1 MAASYENMK
10 GSIMKL
16 KQRII
21 AFLLTMVLIFGCLS
35 TSVLAVESFESQSEA
50 EAQSTSAHNHDYA
63 NSDIDKND
71 DGFCDTC
78 VAKQLKTQGNGVI
91 SPDALD
97 SYLSA
102 DGGNVEF
109 ANVLNATDTKFGFTT
124 LNNSE
129 NRYVPVTEENGN
141 VYLNLLGKDK
151 AEHTKA
157 AYFDM
162 VTAYSSASKL
172 TSGLASR
179 EGKKSAVI
187 SLDLKFHGT
196 LNTSLVL
203 FTVMFYSKNIAQNAN
218 PTSTSDIE
226 ALQTNLIKIDQ
237 NGYLEYRDG
246 ETGDYVKSEAALSTE
261 NFKAVAVH
269 IRPEDGE
276 FGLYDLY
283 VGGEPIEKNIRLLTD
298 SEQQATTWTYTKKD
312 GSEVKSFGAKSLLV
326 GRVRTVCIYSTTS
339 LYRSGKDLTL
349 PTLSID
355 NPKVYFSE
363 PFIECATHDFKAV
376 KHDHSPDTDEIIATF
391 ACHCGATQ
399 EVKLPLDT
407 VAAGTCDTC
416 GLKIKE
422 YGKSGIIHPN
432 ALSDYIKENEII
444 TSTTIT
450 DTSKYGFSSTS
461 DASDRITLAKS
472 GEGENENYYL
482 EFKGKS
488 ADHQKANVESETD
501 FSSAARTL
509 YYFNKE
515 LTTNSFV
522 ISADVKLHCELS
534 KSFPIFYLYSYM
546 TKETEAPA
554 SKDDLTETR
563 FALIRA
569 STSGL
574 LQYRNGGTYVSL
586 TDVNPIK
593 DDFTN
598 VSVHVRPGDGD
609 YGLYDL
615 YVDGVLVKKDIVFLS
630 AEENEGMTW
639 TYAGEE
645 NSKYPDHIKNGQ
657 TVNGAKD
664 YHLSSVAY
672 GTILNGSS
680 QTSYSKNGSVDDTV
694 LSLDNVKLYYSENY
708 IEYVKHTYIKEHRH
722 SEIIEERIDVYE
734 CTHCNLVH
742 EIALPLD
749 KDENGFCDGCGEKV
763 GANAAVLARQ
773 VLLDDRI
780 GLKLFVKINSV
791 DITNPQN
798 KAFLTIG
805 DKTEE
810 ILIKDLNPN
819 YAGLYEFEAKLT
831 SIEMTED
838 VSIAF
843 EIDGVRGDTYTTSV
857 RDYAQKLIDD
867 STQTQNTHALA
878 KAMLNYGA
886 YSQKYFANY
895 KNDAGIAEKLANE
908 GLAEADRS
916 VAHVDSEMLSEY
928 EFVEETTAFGAAFT
942 GYSLVLADTI
952 SIKIFFRFNDN
963 FTVAVDGQEAV
974 ATPSD
979 GEYYVVIKDI
989 FATDLSENHTVTVT
1003 SQTDTLSASIS
1014 VLSCI
1019 KVLLDSDESDTF
1031 KDLGRAI
1038 YLYGLASENYVKNN
1052 VITMINLNTEWK
1064 YLDDNTDPATG
1075 LDSLTD
1081 WTEEDFDDS
1090 SWKTG
1095 IGSFGAKNGKIGT
1108 VNGKTPNVL
1117 LDMYDDVNAEE
1128 KTVYPTYFFRT
1139 TVNINNID
1147 LYNTINITTE
1157 YDDAIVIFINGKK
1170 IVDTRTSTNSETN
1183 LYYSGTTGEKSIKID
1198 LNELAPFLKN
1208 GKNTIAVELHNNS
1221 KTSTDIYFEITDL
1234 TLSYRPV
1241 IPVVSEYVVL
1251 SFGEDETKRNLAW
1264 FSNLRDAGEVRLAEA
1279 SLVKDGVFPSEY
1291 RSFNATATPE
1301 EYTNGYKLVKK
1312 ATIDGLEANT
1322 RYAYVIAADGVVSEI
1337 YYFETGSFDDFEFVF
1352 IGDPQLNNQKNAEKW
1367 YDTLDKVKNDLN
1379 ADLLISAGDQV
1390 EEKDSTSLFNAFI
1403 SDVLTDITFAPTV
1416 GPGHESPSTL
1426 FAEHYNL
1433 PNLSTKYGANAT
1445 SADYWYVYN
1454 NTLFMH
1460 LNNSDSNANTNGEH
1474 VQFMEEA
1481 IAANPNVKWKIV
1493 VMHYSLYS
1501 TAWHAETAGTK
1512 YIDALAPAFTECGID
1527 FVLSGHDHVYVRTKV
1542 MNGKEISTED
1552 VIENGKV
1559 TNPNG
1564 TVYICANSSTGT
1576 KFYEK
1581 SLTDTDFV
1589 DYENYEER
1597 KSAIKFEVTDTSI
1610 TMTTYFLDDMS
1621 IMDTFTIEK
1630 TAQEEALDLAA

>member
-1 MAASYENMK
+1 MK
-10 GSIMKL
+10 I
-16 KQRII
+16 KQQII
-21 AFLLTMVLIFGCLS
+21 AFLLMLVLVFGCLP
-35 TSVLAVESFESQSEA
+35 TSVLAVESSEGQSEA

-63 NSDIDKND
+63 NSDIDKNA

-102 DGGNVEF
+102 DGGNIEF
-109 ANVLNATDTKFGFTT
+109 ANVLNTTETKFGFTT

-151 AEHTKA
+151 AEHTKS

-162 VTAYSSASKL
+162 LTSYSSATNVTNS
-172 TSGLASR
+172 LASR

-196 LNTSLVL
+196 LNASVFL
-203 FTVMFYSKNIAQNAN
+203 FTLMFYSQNKNTAQNAN

-226 ALQTNLIKIDQ
+226 ALQIKLIRIDK
-237 NGYLEYRDG
+237 NGYLEYRDA
-246 ETGDYVKSEAALSTE
+246 ETGDYVKSKAALSTE
-261 NFKAVAVH
+261 EFKAVAVH

-283 VGGEPIEKNIRLLTD
+283 VGGESIEKNIRLLTD

-312 GSEVKSFGAKSLLV
+312 GSAVESFGAKSLLV
-326 GRVRTVCIYSTTS
+326 GRVRTVCIYSDTS

-391 ACHCGATQ
+391 ACHCGVTQ

-432 ALSDYIKENEII
+432 ALSTYIKENEII

-450 DTSKYGFSSTS
+450 DTSKYGFSST
-461 DASDRITLAKS
+461 DDESDRITLGKS

-488 ADHQKANVESETD
+488 ADHKKANVESETA
-501 FSSAARTL
+501 FATAARTL

-522 ISADVKLHCELS
+522 ISADVKLHCELN
-534 KSFPIFYLYSYM
+534 KTFPIFTLYSYM
-546 TKETEAPA
+546 TKKTEAPT
-554 SKDDLTETR
+554 SKDDLTYTR
-563 FALIRA
+563 FVLIRA

-574 LQYRNGGTYVSL
+574 LQYRNGDTYESL
-586 TDVNPIK
+586 TDVNLIK
-593 DDFTN
+593 DDFTS

-609 YGLYDL
+609 YGLYDI
-615 YVDGVLVKKDIVFLS
+615 YVDGAPVRKDIVFLT

-645 NSKYPDHIKNGQ
+645 NSKYPDHMKKGQ

-664 YHLSSVAY
+664 YRLSSVAY
-672 GTILNGSS
+672 GTILNGDS
-680 QTSYSKNGSVDDTV
+680 QTSYSKNGNVDDTV

-708 IEYVKHTYIKEHRH
+708 IEYVKHTYNIKEHRH
-722 SEIIEERIDVYE
+722 SEIVEKRIDVYE
-734 CTHCNLVH
+734 CTHCNIVY
-742 EIALPLD
+742 EKALPLD

-763 GANAAVLARQ
+763 GVGATVLARQ
-773 VLLDDRI
+773 VSLDERM
-780 GLKLFVKINSV
+780 GLKLLVKINSV

-805 DKTEE
+805 DRTET
-810 ILIKDLNPN
+810 ILIKDLTPN
-819 YAGLYEFEAKLT
+819 YAGLYVIEVKLT
-831 SIEMTED
+831 SIEMAED

-843 EIDGVRGDTYTTSV
+843 EIDGVLGDTYTTSV
-857 RDYAQKLIDD
+857 KAYAQKLIDN
-867 STQTQNTHALA
+867 STQTQNTRALA

-886 YSQKYFANY
+886 YSQQYFANLN
-895 KNDAGIAEKLANE
+895 NDAGIAEKLANE
-908 GLAEADRS
+908 GLTEADRS
-916 VAHVDSEMLSEY
+916 VAHVDSELLSEY
-928 EFVEETTAFGAAFT
+928 EFVGETTTLGSAFT
-942 GYSLVLADTI
+942 GASLVLADTI
-952 SIKIFFRFNDN
+952 SMKIFFKFNGN
-963 FTVAVDGQEAV
+963 FAVTVDGQEAV

-989 FATDLSENHTVTVT
+989 FAANLSKNHTITVT
-1003 SQTDTLSASIS
+1003 SKTDTLSASVS
-1014 VLSCI
+1014 VFSCI
-1019 KVLLDSDESDTF
+1019 KALLDSNVSDTF

-1038 YLYGLASENYVKNN
+1038 YLYGLASKNYIENKD
-1052 VITMINLNTEWK
+1052 ITMINLNTEWK
-1064 YLDDNTDPATG
+1064 YLDDNTDPAAG

-1095 IGSFGAKNGKIGT
+1095 IGSFGAKNGTIGT
-1108 VNGKTPNVL
+1108 INGKKPNVL
-1117 LDMYDDVNAEE
+1117 LDMYDADE
-1128 KTVYPTYFFRT
+1128 KTYPTYFFRT
-1139 TVNINNID
+1139 TVNINNVD
-1147 LYNTINITTE
+1147 DYNTIDITTE
-1157 YDDAIVIFINGKK
+1157 YDDAIVIYINGKK
-1170 IVDTRTSTNSETN
+1170 IVDTRTSTSTTTN
-1183 LYYSGTTGEKSIKID
+1183 LYYSSTTGEKSFQID
-1198 LNELAPFLKN
+1198 LNEHVPFIKN

-1241 IPVVSEYVVL
+1241 TPVASEYVVL

-1264 FSNLRDAGEVRLAEA
+1264 FSNIRSAGEVRLAEA
-1279 SLVKDGVFPSEY
+1279 SLVNNGVFPSEY
-1291 RSFNATATPE
+1291 RSFNATATPD

-1312 ATIDGLEANT
+1312 ATIDGLKANT

-1352 IGDPQLNNQKNAEKW
+1352 IGDPQLKNQDHAEKW
-1367 YDTLDKVKNDLN
+1367 YDTIDKVKNKNYLN

-1433 PNLSTKYGANAT
+1433 PNLSTKYGATST

-1474 VQFMEEA
+1474 VKFMEEA
-1481 IAANPNVKWKIV
+1481 IAANPNVTWKIV

-1501 TAWHAETAGTK
+1501 TAWHAESAGTK

-1527 FVLSGHDHVYVRTKV
+1527 LVLSGHDHVYVRTKV
-1542 MNGKEISTED
+1542 MNGKEISTTD

-1576 KFYEK
+1576 KFYDK

-1589 DYENYEER
+1589 DFENYEER